1 MNEKSEKK
9 DWLLY
14 VTVFLIALLPKLV
27 ISLTAVPM
35 KTFSDE
41 VATITSAAY
50 LAGYDWSS
58 VVSHA
63 GYYGQGFHFIFAPL
77 FMITDNPVIIYR
89 VVLSVYAV
97 LQAMVAPIS
106 YHLMKKYYKLTKKE
120 FMIPASIA
128 CSYLIVT
135 RAALIFNEHILIL
148 CVWLA
153 AWIMLELQECI
164 DQKWK
169 KRGYT
174 ILLVVILSYCLLLHT
189 RAVALWIGLVICV
202 LGYWLKNRKWLVST
216 GCSLVAGMIGYFGS
230 KAIVRGVQSLMWNAG
245 NGGQLLNTSITLTT
259 NVKLNSLRTWKAW
272 ISIILGQLKTLN
284 LFTAGLGVLC
294 ILVILTV
301 LFSLFRKQQ
310 EDEDIVLLRNNT
322 ILFLLLGSCAAMTL
336 LGQSISWLAGMS
348 DSISHGPNSK
358 DYGLKVV
365 VYLRYFAIYLGPV
378 FMGCLCWIEKKK
390 EDAIGL
396 LKSATII
403 SVALLVYWA
412 IIILPFAYENIFTAE
427 FLYSLSA
434 YQVTKS
440 VELKNYIIGLVWMIL
455 GLLVTYT
462 LIQKKKI
469 NQLLVVLSC
478 FLIYQYCGN
487 SMRYEIN
494 REEINV
500 TMVNAGYE
508 YVKDMEQDHK
518 KMPKQIYC
526 YDGSKKTN
534 HQVFYA
540 YQFVLSRHKIIPVFE
555 KDGSDIPEGAMVL
568 SNVPISDNL
577 VQRGFTERKLDN
589 NEYVYIDKT
598 EKE

>member
-14 VTVFLIALLPKLV
+14 VTIFLIALLPKLM
-27 ISLTAVPM
+27 ISLTAIPM

-97 LQAMVAPIS
+97 LQALVAPIS
-106 YHLMKKYYKLTKKE
+106 YHLMKKYYKLEKKE

-164 DQKWK
+164 DEKWK
-169 KRGYT
+169 KRRYT
-174 ILLVVILSYCLLLHT
+174 ILLLGILSYCLLLHT
-189 RAVALWIGLVICV
+189 RVAALWIGLVICV
-202 LGYWLKNRKWLVST
+202 LGYWLKNRKWLVSRSCILIA
-216 GCSLVAGMIGYFGS
+216 GVAGYFGS
-230 KAIVRGVQSLMWNAG
+230 KEIVRWVQSAMWNAG
-245 NGGQLLNTSITLTT
+245 NGSELINGSITLTA

-284 LFTAGLGVLC
+284 LFTVGLGILC
-294 ILVILTV
+294 ILIILTV
-301 LFSLFRKQQ
+301 LFSLFQKQK
-310 EDEDIVLLRNNT
+310 EDEDRELLHNNT
-322 ILFLLLGSCAAMTL
+322 ILFLFFGSCAAMTI
-336 LGQSISWLAGMS
+336 LGQSISWLADMS
-348 DSISHGPNSK
+348 QSISHGPNSK

-390 EDAIGL
+390 EEAIGL
-396 LKSATII
+396 LKYAASI
-403 SVALLVYWA
+403 SVVLLIYWA
-412 IIILPFAYENIFTAE
+412 VIILPFAYENIFTAE
-427 FLYSLSA
+427 FLHSLSA
-434 YQVTKS
+434 YQVAKP
-440 VELKNYIIGLVWMIL
+440 VELRNYIIGLVWMIL
-455 GLLVTYT
+455 GMLVTYT
-462 LIQKKKI
+462 LIQKKELTSY
-469 NQLLVVLSC
+469 LL
-478 FLIYQYCGN
+478 Y
-487 SMRYEIN
+487 
-494 REEINV
+494 
-500 TMVNAGYE
+500 
-508 YVKDMEQDHK
+508 
-518 KMPKQIYC
+518 
-526 YDGSKKTN
+526 
-534 HQVFYA
+534 
-540 YQFVLSRHKIIPVFE
+540 
-555 KDGSDIPEGAMVL
+555 
-568 SNVPISDNL
+568 
-577 VQRGFTERKLDN
+577 
-589 NEYVYIDKT
+589 
-598 EKE
+598 